1 MFKTLIIESG
11 AERRLMV
18 AGRLVEPQ
26 VHQLRK
32 AWSKVKTDLGAREP
46 VVDLRNVTEIS
57 KEGENAILDL
67 MNDGAIVAWKTRR
80 PMIADAA

>member
-1 MFKTLIIESG
+1 MLKTLIIESG

-26 VHQLRK
+26 VHELRE

-46 VVDLRNVTEIS
+46 VVDLKNVTEIS
-57 KEGENAILDL
+57 KEGESAILDY
-67 MNDGAIVAWKTRR
+67 DGAIVAWKTRR
-80 PMIADAA
+80 AIIAEAA